1 MGRGP
6 DGKAKII
13 NVDENGN
20 VKVQLSGTIESHQR
34 LTSGQRITIEPGEE
48 AEIFEGIP
56 LSQSLYA
63 RVSFYAYPSAGSP
76 NVSLHIKATTTP
88 GNYHDSVLSTYQE
101 YIPIHPGNVALGG
114 PPGHIFSIADT
125 PVMGREMKVIVKNH
139 SIRSV
144 SIRARELVL
153 TDAPSSNKCG
163 GFPFSFKKTFADTTG
178 ERLHENWSCSE
189 VLITADVDNDSAIL
203 VYPSDGLLNDSRPL
217 KPGEWI
223 AWPIRNLRYL
233 SARAE
238 KPGDILY
245 IQGVL

>member
-1 MGRGP
+1 M
-6 DGKAKII
+6 II
-13 NVDENGN
+13 
-20 VKVQLSGTIESHQR
+20 KR
-34 LTSGQRITIEPGEE
+34 LTSGQRITIQPGEE

-63 RVSFYAYPSAGSP
+63 RVSCYAYPSAGNP

-114 PPGHIFSIADT
+114 APGHIFSIADT
-125 PVMGREMKVIVKNH
+125 PVMGREMKVIIKNH
-139 SIRSV
+139 SEHSV
-144 SIRARELVL
+144 SIRARELIL
-153 TDAPSSNKCG
+153 TDTPSFDKRG
-163 GFPFSFKKTFADTTG
+163 GFPFSFKKTFTDTTS
-178 ERLHENWSCSE
+178 ERLHENWSCSK
-189 VLITADVDNDSAIL
+189 VLITADADNDSAIV
-203 VYPSDGLLNDSRPL
+203 VYPSGGNPNDSRPL

-223 AWPIRNLRYL
+223 TWPIRNLRYL
-233 SARAE
+233 TAQAE